1 VGCILS
7 PLRGW
12 TAQGGNRLLRGRELH
27 DEDNEN
33 PARVAVINQAMAERY
48 WPGQDPLGRSF
59 AMAKD
64 RGYPISIVGV
74 VRNSRMAGAYGAYE
88 PTFYL
93 PIAQHYLPVQT
104 LQVRTT
110 QRFPDRG
117 YAGRSGDLC

>member
-64 RGYPISIVGV
+64 RGHPISIVGV
-74 VRNSRMAGAYGAYE
+74 VRNSRMAGAYGAYGADFLFADRATLFTG
-88 PTFYL
+88 PH
-93 PIAQHYLPVQT
+93 IAGE
-104 LQVRTT
+104 
-110 QRFPDRG
+110 DN
-117 YAGRSGDLC
+117 AAIS